1 MKVVGFFTVVA
12 ISSALTFAAE
22 ADSKGKNGNSARGHS
37 KHNLSLFC
45 PPGLAKKDPPCIP
58 PGQAKGAVTP
68 EVVVVPVLTPE
79 VVVVAT
85 EVPPLDYNVGDILPD
100 HYVILADPRVFN
112 PLIDVIYANYG
123 GYLYVVER
131 ASDVV
136 LIRLG
141 PTSDWT
147 WVWNGTDAADTTG
160 CPPGLAK
167 KDPPCIPPGLAA
179 QNGVDVPDDPYG
191 IGERLPA
198 GYAIAI
204 DPKLYTPNDWAQFV
218 REGDGIYR
226 ADATTG
232 EVLDQVGPVG
242 KIIN

>member
-1 MKVVGFFTVVA
+1 MKTFGFFTVVA

-22 ADSKGKNGNSARGHS
+22 ANPKGQHGNSGRGHA
-37 KHNLSLFC
+37 KHSATVNC

-58 PGQAKGAVTP
+58 PGQAKKMVMP
-68 EVVVVPVLTPE
+68 EGNAAPVVLIPS
-79 VVVVAT
+79 
-85 EVPPLDYNVGDILPD
+85 YHVGDILPD
-100 HYVILADPRVFN
+100 DYVILADPRVFN
-112 PLIDVIYANYG
+112 PLLDLIYVSYG
-123 GYLYVVER
+123 GYLYVIER

-147 WVWNGTDAADTTG
+147 WAWNDADAADTTG

-179 QNGVDVPDDPYG
+179 RDTGDSSVPDDPYG

-198 GYAIAI
+198 DYAIAL
-204 DPKLYTPNDWAQFV
+204 DPNLYAPNELAQFV
-218 REGDGIYR
+218 REGDEIYR

-232 EVLDQVGPVG
+232 EVLDEVGVVG
-242 KIIN
+242 KVIQ

>member
-1 MKVVGFFTVVA
+1 MKAIGFFTVVA

-22 ADSKGKNGNSARGHS
+22 ANPKGQHGNSGRGHA
-37 KHNLSLFC
+37 KHAATVNC

-58 PGQAKGAVTP
+58 PGQAKNLAP
-68 EVVVVPVLTPE
+68 SDEDIAPVVLIPS
-79 VVVVAT
+79 
-85 EVPPLDYNVGDILPD
+85 YHVGDILPAE
-100 HYVILADPRVFN
+100 YVVLADPRVFN
-112 PLIDVIYANYG
+112 PLIDLIYVSYG
-123 GYLYVVER
+123 SYLYVIER

-147 WVWNGTDAADTTG
+147 WAWNGTDGTDTTG

-179 QNGVDVPDDPYG
+179 QNADDGSLPDDLYG
-191 IGERLPA
+191 IGEGLPA
-198 GYAIAI
+198 DYSIVL
-204 DPKLYTPNDWAQFV
+204 DPKLYAPNDRAQFV
-218 REGDGIYR
+218 REGDEIYR

-232 EVLDQVGPVG
+232 EVLDEVGVVG
-242 KIIN
+242 KVIQ

>member
-12 ISSALTFAAE
+12 ISTALAFGAE
-22 ADSKGKNGNSARGHS
+22 ADSKGKNGNAGRGHS

-45 PPGLAKKDPPCIP
+45 PPGLAKKDPPCVP
-58 PGQAKGAVTP
+58 PGQAKSAVTP

-79 VVVVAT
+79 VVAP
-85 EVPPLDYNVGDILPD
+85 EGLLLDYNVGDILPD
-100 HYVILADPRVFN
+100 DYVILADPRVFN
-112 PLIDVIYANYG
+112 PLIDVIYTSYG
-123 GYLYVVER
+123 GYLYVLER

-147 WVWNGTDAADTTG
+147 WAWNGTDAADTIG

-179 QNGVDVPDDPYG
+179 QNAVDVTDDPYG

-198 GYAIAI
+198 GYTIAL
-204 DPKLYTPNDWAQFV
+204 DPKLYAPNDWAHFV
-218 REGDGIYR
+218 RQGDEIYR

-232 EVLDQVGPVG
+232 EVLDKLGLVG